1 MLTDEHIKTKKDSVP
16 CQGGESS
23 LCWRIIYLPKLK
35 CIAQKNLKTNEKK
48 KKELNSVFP
57 CLLTDGSTQ
66 NMGLVAKGT
75 NVHCFP

>member
-1 MLTDEHIKTKKDSVP
+1 MLTDEHVKTKKDSVP

-48 KKELNSVFP
+48 KKR
-57 CLLTDGSTQ
+57 TQ
-66 NMGLVAKGT
+66 FCISMFT
-75 NVHCFP
+75 YRW